1 MKAAVF
7 SYPPKVQVVEV
18 PRPRVGE
25 GEVLIRV
32 KAVALCGTDLRI
44 ARRGHADIPEGEKRV
59 LGHEVVG
66 VIEEVGKGV
75 EGLTP
80 GMKVAVAPN
89 YGCGKCYY
97 CIQGLTHHCPEGKA
111 LGITENGGFAEF
123 MVVPQKA
130 VFQGNIFP
138 LPEET
143 DLVSIAFVEA
153 LACVV
158 HGFLPLRVNF
168 RDQVLIY
175 GAGPI
180 GLMFLELARLRGAK
194 ELWMADLSEDRLK
207 IAQERGVKTIVVG
220 KEKVKEKIK
229 EADVVVVAAPSPD
242 AQKEALEVAGVYG
255 RINFFG
261 GLPPQIKEVA
271 LPSNLIHYKELTV
284 TGTTKSNNFHFRSAL
299 DLLLQKQ
306 LDLSYLVSHV
316 LPLERIEEGLSLM
329 EKQQSL
335 KVVIIPE

>member
-7 SYPPKVQVVEV
+7 SYPPGIKVIEV
-18 PRPRVGE
+18 PEPQPRE

-44 ARRGHADIPEGEKRV
+44 ARRGHADISEGEKRI

-75 EGLTP
+75 DDLAP
-80 GMKVAVAPN
+80 GMKVAIAPN

-111 LGITENGGFAEF
+111 LGITENGGFTEF

-130 VFQGNIFP
+130 VSQGNVFP
-138 LPEET
+138 LPGET

-158 HGFLPLRVNF
+158 HGFLPLGVGF
-168 RDQVLIY
+168 RDRVLIY

-180 GLMFLELARLRGAK
+180 GLMFLELAQLQGAK
-194 ELWMADLSEDRLK
+194 EVWMADLSEDRLK
-207 IAQERGVKTIVVG
+207 VAQERGAKTIVEG
-220 KEKVKEKIK
+220 KEKVKERIK
-229 EADVVVVAAPSPD
+229 EAEVVVVAAPSPD
-242 AQKEALEVAGVYG
+242 AQKEALEIAGIYG

-261 GLPPQIKEVA
+261 GLPPQVKEVA
-271 LPSNLIHYKELTV
+271 LPSNLIHYKELVV

-299 DLLLQKQ
+299 DLLLQEQ

-329 EKQQSL
+329 ERQQSL
-335 KVVIIPE
+335 KVVIVPE

>member
-7 SYPPKVQVVEV
+7 SYPPGIKVIEV
-18 PRPRVGE
+18 PEPQPGE

-44 ARRGHADIPEGEKRV
+44 ARRGHADISEGEKRI

-75 EGLTP
+75 DDLAP
-80 GMKVAVAPN
+80 GMKVAIAPN

-111 LGITENGGFAEF
+111 LGITENGGFTEF
-123 MVVPQKA
+123 MVVPQK
-130 VFQGNIFP
+130 QYLRKCFP
-138 LPEET
+138 LLET

-158 HGFLPLRVNF
+158 HGFLPLGVGF
-168 RDQVLIY
+168 RDRVLIY

-180 GLMFLELARLRGAK
+180 GLMFLELAQLQGAK
-194 ELWMADLSEDRLK
+194 EVWMADLSEDRLK
-207 IAQERGVKTIVVG
+207 VAQERGAKTIVVG
-220 KEKVKEKIK
+220 KEKVKERIK
-229 EADVVVVAAPSPD
+229 EAEVVVVAAPSPD
-242 AQKEALEVAGVYG
+242 AQKEALEIAGIYG

-261 GLPPQIKEVA
+261 GLPPQVKEVA
-271 LPSNLIHYKELTV
+271 LPSNLIHYKELVV

-299 DLLLQKQ
+299 DLLCKSNWTFLT
-306 LDLSYLVSHV
+306 L
-316 LPLERIEEGLSLM
+316 
-329 EKQQSL
+329 
-335 KVVIIPE
+335 

>member
-1 MKAAVF
+1 LKAAVF
-7 SYPPKVQVVEV
+7 SYPPGIKVIEV
-18 PRPRVGE
+18 PEPQPGE

-44 ARRGHADIPEGEKRV
+44 ARRGHADISEGEKRI

-75 EGLTP
+75 DDLAP
-80 GMKVAVAPN
+80 GMKVAIAPN

-111 LGITENGGFAEF
+111 LGITENGGFTEF

-130 VFQGNIFP
+130 VSQGNVFP
-138 LPEET
+138 LLGET

-158 HGFLPLRVNF
+158 HGFLPLGVGF
-168 RDQVLIY
+168 RDRVLIY

-180 GLMFLELARLRGAK
+180 GLMFLELAQLQGAK
-194 ELWMADLSEDRLK
+194 EVWMADLSEDRLK
-207 IAQERGVKTIVVG
+207 VAQERGAKTIVVG
-220 KEKVKEKIK
+220 KEKVKERIK
-229 EADVVVVAAPSPD
+229 EAEVVVVAAPSSD
-242 AQKEALEVAGVYG
+242 AQKEALEIAGIYG

-261 GLPPQIKEVA
+261 GLPPQVKEVA
-271 LPSNLIHYKELTV
+271 LPSNLIHYKELVV

-299 DLLLQKQ
+299 DLLLQEQ

-329 EKQQSL
+329 ERQQSL
-335 KVVIIPE
+335 KVVIVPE

>member
-1 MKAAVF
+1 LKAAVF
-7 SYPPKVQVVEV
+7 SYPPGIKVIEV
-18 PRPRVGE
+18 PEPQPRE

-44 ARRGHADIPEGEKRV
+44 ARRGHADISEGEKRI

-75 EGLTP
+75 DDLAP
-80 GMKVAVAPN
+80 GMKVAIAPN

-111 LGITENGGFAEF
+111 LGITENGGFTEF

-130 VFQGNIFP
+130 VSQGNVFP
-138 LPEET
+138 LPGET

-158 HGFLPLRVNF
+158 HGFLPLGVGF
-168 RDQVLIY
+168 RDRVLIY

-180 GLMFLELARLRGAK
+180 GLMFLELAQLQGAK
-194 ELWMADLSEDRLK
+194 EVWMADLSEDRLK
-207 IAQERGVKTIVVG
+207 VAQERGAKTIVVG
-220 KEKVKEKIK
+220 KEKVKERIK
-229 EADVVVVAAPSPD
+229 EAEVVVVAAPSPD
-242 AQKEALEVAGVYG
+242 AQKEALEIAGIYG

-261 GLPPQIKEVA
+261 GLPPQVKEVA
-271 LPSNLIHYKELTV
+271 LPSNLIHYKELVV
-284 TGTTKSNNFHFRSAL
+284 TGTTKSNNFHFRSTL
-299 DLLLQKQ
+299 DLLLQEQ

-329 EKQQSL
+329 ERQQSL
-335 KVVIIPE
+335 KVVIVPE

>member
-7 SYPPKVQVVEV
+7 SYPPGIKVIEV
-18 PRPRVGE
+18 PEPQPRE

-44 ARRGHADIPEGEKRV
+44 ARRGHADISEGEKRI

-75 EGLTP
+75 DDLAP
-80 GMKVAVAPN
+80 GMKVAIAPN

-111 LGITENGGFAEF
+111 LGITENGGFTEF

-130 VFQGNIFP
+130 VSQGNVFP
-138 LPEET
+138 LPGET

-158 HGFLPLRVNF
+158 HGFLPLGVGF
-168 RDQVLIY
+168 RDRVLIY

-180 GLMFLELARLRGAK
+180 GLMFLELAQLQGAK
-194 ELWMADLSEDRLK
+194 EVWMADLSEDRLK
-207 IAQERGVKTIVVG
+207 VAQERGAKTIVVG
-220 KEKVKEKIK
+220 KEKVKERIK
-229 EADVVVVAAPSPD
+229 EAEVVVVAAPSPD
-242 AQKEALEVAGVYG
+242 AQKEALEIAGIYG

-261 GLPPQIKEVA
+261 GLPPQVKEVA
-271 LPSNLIHYKELTV
+271 LPSNLIHYKELVV

-299 DLLLQKQ
+299 DLLLQEQ

-316 LPLERIEEGLSLM
+316 LSLERIEEGLSLM
-329 EKQQSL
+329 ERQQSL
-335 KVVIIPE
+335 KVVIVPE

>member
-1 MKAAVF
+1 LKAAVF
-7 SYPPKVQVVEV
+7 SYPPGIKVIEV
-18 PRPRVGE
+18 PEPQPRE

-44 ARRGHADIPEGEKRV
+44 ARRGHADISEGEKRI

-75 EGLTP
+75 DDLAP
-80 GMKVAVAPN
+80 GMKVAIAPN

-111 LGITENGGFAEF
+111 LGITENGGFTEF

-130 VFQGNIFP
+130 VSQGNVFP
-138 LPEET
+138 LPGET

-158 HGFLPLRVNF
+158 HGFLPLGVGF
-168 RDQVLIY
+168 RDRVLIY

-180 GLMFLELARLRGAK
+180 GLMFLELAQLQGAK
-194 ELWMADLSEDRLK
+194 EVWMADLSEDRLK
-207 IAQERGVKTIVVG
+207 VAQERGAKTIVVG
-220 KEKVKEKIK
+220 KEKVKERIK
-229 EADVVVVAAPSPD
+229 EAEVVVVAAPSPD
-242 AQKEALEVAGVYG
+242 AQKEALEIAGIYG

-261 GLPPQIKEVA
+261 GLPPQVKEVA
-271 LPSNLIHYKELTV
+271 LPSNLIHYKELVV

-299 DLLLQKQ
+299 DLLLQEQ

-329 EKQQSL
+329 ERQQSL
-335 KVVIIPE
+335 KVVIVPE

>member
-7 SYPPKVQVVEV
+7 SYPPGIKVIEV
-18 PRPRVGE
+18 PEPQPGE

-44 ARRGHADIPEGEKRV
+44 ARRGHADISEGEKRI

-75 EGLTP
+75 DDLAP
-80 GMKVAVAPN
+80 GMKVAIAPN

-111 LGITENGGFAEF
+111 LGITENGGFTEF

-130 VFQGNIFP
+130 VSQGNVFP
-138 LPEET
+138 LPGET

-158 HGFLPLRVNF
+158 HGFLPLGVGF
-168 RDQVLIY
+168 RDRVLIY

-180 GLMFLELARLRGAK
+180 GLMFLELAQLQGAK
-194 ELWMADLSEDRLK
+194 EVWMADLSEDRLK
-207 IAQERGVKTIVVG
+207 VAQERGAKTIVVG
-220 KEKVKEKIK
+220 KEKVKERIK
-229 EADVVVVAAPSPD
+229 EAEVVVVAAPSSD
-242 AQKEALEVAGVYG
+242 AQKEALEIAGIYG

-261 GLPPQIKEVA
+261 GLPPQVKEVA
-271 LPSNLIHYKELTV
+271 LPSNLIHYKELVV

-299 DLLLQKQ
+299 DLLLQEQ

-329 EKQQSL
+329 ERQQSL
-335 KVVIIPE
+335 KVVIVPE

>member
-7 SYPPKVQVVEV
+7 SYPPGIKVIEV
-18 PRPRVGE
+18 PEPQPRE

-44 ARRGHADIPEGEKRV
+44 ARRGHADISEGEKRI

-75 EGLTP
+75 DDLAP
-80 GMKVAVAPN
+80 GMKVAIAPN

-130 VFQGNIFP
+130 VSQGNVFP
-138 LPEET
+138 LPGET

-158 HGFLPLRVNF
+158 HGFLPLGVGF
-168 RDQVLIY
+168 RDRVLIY

-180 GLMFLELARLRGAK
+180 GLMFLELAQLQGAK
-194 ELWMADLSEDRLK
+194 EVWMADLSEDRLK
-207 IAQERGVKTIVVG
+207 VAQERGAKTIVVG
-220 KEKVKEKIK
+220 KEKVKERIK
-229 EADVVVVAAPSPD
+229 EAEVVVVAAPSPD
-242 AQKEALEVAGVYG
+242 AQKEALEVAGIYG

-261 GLPPQIKEVA
+261 GLPPQVKEVA
-271 LPSNLIHYKELTV
+271 LPSNLIHYKELVV

-299 DLLLQKQ
+299 DLLLQEQ

-329 EKQQSL
+329 ERQQSL
-335 KVVIIPE
+335 KVVIVPE

>member
-7 SYPPKVQVVEV
+7 SYPPGIKVIEV
-18 PRPRVGE
+18 PEPQPRE

-44 ARRGHADIPEGEKRV
+44 ARRGHADISEGEKRI

-75 EGLTP
+75 DDLAP
-80 GMKVAVAPN
+80 GMKVAIAPN

-111 LGITENGGFAEF
+111 LGITENGGFTEF

-130 VFQGNIFP
+130 VSQGNVFP
-138 LPEET
+138 LPGET

-158 HGFLPLRVNF
+158 HGFLPLGVGF
-168 RDQVLIY
+168 RDRVLIY

-180 GLMFLELARLRGAK
+180 GLMFLELAQLQGAK
-194 ELWMADLSEDRLK
+194 EVWMADLSEDRLK
-207 IAQERGVKTIVVG
+207 VAQERGAKTIVVG
-220 KEKVKEKIK
+220 KEKVKERIK
-229 EADVVVVAAPSPD
+229 EAEVVVVAAPSPD
-242 AQKEALEVAGVYG
+242 AQKEALEIAGIYG

-261 GLPPQIKEVA
+261 GLPPQVKEVA
-271 LPSNLIHYKELTV
+271 LPSNLIHYKELVV

-299 DLLLQKQ
+299 DLLLQEQ

-329 EKQQSL
+329 ERQQSL
-335 KVVIIPE
+335 KVVIVPE

>member
-44 ARRGHADIPEGEKRV
+44 ARRGHADIPEGEKRI

-66 VIEEVGKGV
+66 VIEEAGKGV

-111 LGITENGGFAEF
+111 LGITENGGFTEF

-130 VFQGNIFP
+130 VSQGNVFP
-138 LPEET
+138 LPGET

-158 HGFLPLRVNF
+158 HGFLPLGVGF
-168 RDQVLIY
+168 RDRVLIY

-180 GLMFLELARLRGAK
+180 GLMFLELAQLQGAK
-194 ELWMADLSEDRLK
+194 EVWMADLSEDRLK
-207 IAQERGVKTIVVG
+207 VA
-220 KEKVKEKIK
+220 KE
-229 EADVVVVAAPSPD
+229 
-242 AQKEALEVAGVYG
+242 
-255 RINFFG
+255 
-261 GLPPQIKEVA
+261 
-271 LPSNLIHYKELTV
+271 EL
-284 TGTTKSNNFHFRSAL
+284 K
-299 DLLLQKQ
+299 
-306 LDLSYLVSHV
+306 
-316 LPLERIEEGLSLM
+316 P
-329 EKQQSL
+329 
-335 KVVIIPE
+335 

>member
-1 MKAAVF
+1 LKAAVF
-7 SYPPKVQVVEV
+7 SYPPGIKVIEV
-18 PRPRVGE
+18 PEPQPRE

-44 ARRGHADIPEGEKRV
+44 ARRGHADISEGEKRI

-75 EGLTP
+75 DDLAP
-80 GMKVAVAPN
+80 GMKVAIAPN

-111 LGITENGGFAEF
+111 LGITENGGFTEF

-130 VFQGNIFP
+130 VSQGNVFP
-138 LPEET
+138 LLGET

-158 HGFLPLRVNF
+158 HGFLPLGVGF
-168 RDQVLIY
+168 RDRVLIY

-180 GLMFLELARLRGAK
+180 GLMFLELAQLQGAK
-194 ELWMADLSEDRLK
+194 EVWMADLSEDRLK
-207 IAQERGVKTIVVG
+207 VAQERGAKTIVVG
-220 KEKVKEKIK
+220 KEKVKERIK
-229 EADVVVVAAPSPD
+229 EAEVVVVAAPSSD
-242 AQKEALEVAGVYG
+242 AQKEALEIAGIYG

-261 GLPPQIKEVA
+261 GLPPQVKEVA
-271 LPSNLIHYKELTV
+271 LPSNLIHYKELVV

-299 DLLLQKQ
+299 DLLLQEQ

-329 EKQQSL
+329 ERQQSL
-335 KVVIIPE
+335 KVVIVPE

>member
-7 SYPPKVQVVEV
+7 SYPPGIKVIEV
-18 PRPRVGE
+18 PEPQPRE

-44 ARRGHADIPEGEKRV
+44 ARRGHADISEGEKRI

-75 EGLTP
+75 DDLAP
-80 GMKVAVAPN
+80 GMKVAIAPN

-111 LGITENGGFAEF
+111 LGITENGGFTEF

-130 VFQGNIFP
+130 VSQGNVFP
-138 LPEET
+138 LPGET

-158 HGFLPLRVNF
+158 HGFLPLGVGF
-168 RDQVLIY
+168 RDRVLIY

-180 GLMFLELARLRGAK
+180 GLMFLELAQLQGAK
-194 ELWMADLSEDRLK
+194 EVWMADLSEDRLK
-207 IAQERGVKTIVVG
+207 VAQERGAKTIVVG
-220 KEKVKEKIK
+220 KEKVKERIK
-229 EADVVVVAAPSPD
+229 EAEVVVVAAPSPD
-242 AQKEALEVAGVYG
+242 AQKEALEVAGIYG

-261 GLPPQIKEVA
+261 GLPPQVKEVA
-271 LPSNLIHYKELTV
+271 LPSNLIHYKELVV

-299 DLLLQKQ
+299 DLLLQEQ

-329 EKQQSL
+329 ERQQSL
-335 KVVIIPE
+335 KVVIVPE

>member
-7 SYPPKVQVVEV
+7 SYPPGIKVIEV
-18 PRPRVGE
+18 PEPQPRE

-44 ARRGHADIPEGEKRV
+44 ARRGHADISEGEKRI

-75 EGLTP
+75 DDLAP
-80 GMKVAVAPN
+80 GMKVAIAPN

-111 LGITENGGFAEF
+111 LGITENGGFTEF

-130 VFQGNIFP
+130 VSQGNVFP
-138 LPEET
+138 LLGET

-158 HGFLPLRVNF
+158 HGFLPLGVGF
-168 RDQVLIY
+168 RDRVLIY

-180 GLMFLELARLRGAK
+180 GLMFLELAQLQGAK
-194 ELWMADLSEDRLK
+194 EVWMADLSEDRLK
-207 IAQERGVKTIVVG
+207 VAQERGAKTIVVG
-220 KEKVKEKIK
+220 KEKVKERIK
-229 EADVVVVAAPSPD
+229 EVEVVVVAAPSPD
-242 AQKEALEVAGVYG
+242 AQKEALEIAGIYG

-261 GLPPQIKEVA
+261 GLPPQVKEVA
-271 LPSNLIHYKELTV
+271 LPSNLIHYKELVV

-299 DLLLQKQ
+299 DLLLQEQ

-329 EKQQSL
+329 ERQQSL
-335 KVVIIPE
+335 KVVIVPE

>member
-7 SYPPKVQVVEV
+7 SYPPGIKVIEV
-18 PRPRVGE
+18 PEPQPGE

-44 ARRGHADIPEGEKRV
+44 ARRGHADISEGEKRI

-75 EGLTP
+75 EDLTP

-111 LGITENGGFAEF
+111 LGITENGGFTEF

-130 VFQGNIFP
+130 VSQGNVFP
-138 LPEET
+138 LLGET

-158 HGFLPLRVNF
+158 HGFLPLGVGF
-168 RDQVLIY
+168 RDRVLIY

-180 GLMFLELARLRGAK
+180 GLMFLELAQLQGAK
-194 ELWMADLSEDRLK
+194 EVWMADLSEDRLK
-207 IAQERGVKTIVVG
+207 VAQERGAKTIVVG
-220 KEKVKEKIK
+220 KEKVKERIK
-229 EADVVVVAAPSPD
+229 EAEVVVVAAPSSD
-242 AQKEALEVAGVYG
+242 AQKEALEIAGIYG

-261 GLPPQIKEVA
+261 GLPPQVKEVA
-271 LPSNLIHYKELTV
+271 LPSNLIHYKELVV

-299 DLLLQKQ
+299 DLLLQEQ

-329 EKQQSL
+329 ERQQSL
-335 KVVIIPE
+335 KVVIVPE